1 VEIFSGFSFNTQFP
15 GSLHSQGGHLT
26 RQRMGLLRIKPVLQ
40 AWGRTLRGRV
50 PSLSIEI
57 TKECPLRCPGCY
69 AYEDAHLGTTNL
81 RSLSDFKG
89 EELIARMLDVVDQH
103 SPLHLSIVGGDPL
116 VRYRELEVLLPQLV
130 TRTHVQVVT
139 SAFRPIPLAW
149 ATLPNLQLVISV
161 DGLQP
166 EHDVRRKP
174 ATYERI
180 LRNIQGHHIAIHCTI
195 TSAMVKRSG
204 YLLDFVDFW
213 SANPAVEK
221 IWMSIFTPQRGAA
234 NVECL
239 TSGERRSVVQTL
251 LRLREEQPKLDMPE
265 GMIREF
271 LSPPMSPDRCI
282 FAQTTRT
289 LSADFKTRV
298 EPCQFGGD
306 PDCSRCGCMASM
318 GLAAVGHQKLAGPI
332 TAGHIFWTST
342 AIGCYVRRGEN
353 TLRKLVSRKQ
363 GECYNSSLARVA
375 TPCDNPHLS
384 QLRSEWLKGTQID
397 PGRSKH

>member
-1 VEIFSGFSFNTQFP
+1 MGSF
-15 GSLHSQGGHLT
+15 
-26 RQRMGLLRIKPVLQ
+26 RIKPVLQ
-40 AWGRTLRGRV
+40 TWGRALRGRV

-89 EELIARMLDVVDQH
+89 QELIARVLAVVDEH
-103 SPLHLSIVGGDPL
+103 KPLHLSIVGGDPL
-116 VRYRELEVLLPQLV
+116 VRYRELEILLPQLV
-130 TRTHVQVVT
+130 KRSHVQVVT
-139 SAFRPIPLAW
+139 SAFRPIPLSW
-149 ATLPNLQLVISV
+149 ATLPNLRVAVSI

-166 EHDVRRKP
+166 EHDARRKP

-180 LRNIQGHHIAIHCTI
+180 LRNIEGHHIAVHCTI

-204 YLLDFVDFW
+204 YIPDFLAFW

-221 IWMSIFTPQRGAA
+221 IWMSIFTPQRGAD

-239 TSGERRSVVQTL
+239 TADERRGVVETL
-251 LRLREEQPKLDMPE
+251 LQLRRDHAKLDMPE
-265 GMIREF
+265 GMIKEF
-271 LSPPMSPDRCI
+271 LTPPLSPKHCI

-289 LSADFKTRV
+289 LSADFTTRV

-318 GLAAVGHQKLAGPI
+318 GLAAVGNRKLLGPL

-342 AIGCYVRRGEN
+342 AIGRYVRRGEN
-353 TLRKLVSRKQ
+353 TLRQVVSRKQ
-363 GECYNSSLARVA
+363 SRENLGVSRTKDL
-375 TPCDNPHLS
+375 
-384 QLRSEWLKGTQID
+384 LKVID
-397 PGRSKH
+397 

>member
-1 VEIFSGFSFNTQFP
+1 
-15 GSLHSQGGHLT
+15 
-26 RQRMGLLRIKPVLQ
+26 LRIKPVLET
-40 AWGRTLRGRV
+40 WGRTLRGRV

-89 EELIARMLDVVDQH
+89 QELIARVLEVVDQH
-103 SPLHLSIVGGDPL
+103 NPLHLSIVGGDPL

-130 TRTHVQVVT
+130 QRAHVQVVT
-139 SAFRPIPLAW
+139 SAFRPMPSSW
-149 ATLPNLQLVISV
+149 ARLPNLQLVVSV

-166 EHDVRRKP
+166 EHDLRRKP

-180 LRNIQGHHIAIHCTI
+180 LSNIQGHHIAVHCTI
-195 TSAMVKRSG
+195 TGAMVQRAG
-204 YLLDFVDFW
+204 YLPEFVSFW
-213 SANPAVEK
+213 AANPAVEK

-239 TSGERRSVVQTL
+239 TAEERKSVTEIL
-251 LRLREEQPKLDMPE
+251 LRIRQDQPKLDMPE
-265 GMIREF
+265 GMIKEF
-271 LSPPMSPDRCI
+271 LSPPPSPERCI

-289 LSADFKTRV
+289 LSADLKTRV

-318 GLAAVGHQKLAGPI
+318 GLAAVGHRKLVGPI
-332 TAGHIFWTST
+332 TAGHIFWTSA
-342 AIGCYVRRGEN
+342 AIGRYVRRGEN
-353 TLRKLVSRKQ
+353 VLRRLANGKPSDL
-363 GECYNSSLARVA
+363 GNSSTANL
-375 TPCDNPHLS
+375 
-384 QLRSEWLKGTQID
+384 LKVLD
-397 PGRSKH
+397 